1 MYSLVKGSLLEHVL
15 WDSDIYDIVKKL
27 IFLQTSLYYIMI
39 MGL

>member
-15 WDSDIYDIVKKL
+15 WDNDIYDIVKKL